1 MNKNARARL
10 ARYTAVA
17 VAALCAGLLIS
28 FGRYAT
34 WWLLVMAALAWLQT
48 LRLRRDIST
57 SGMPLLI
64 FNIVAW
70 ALLGLALVGLLP
82 TPAHLIGDVV
92 VLLIAAGL
100 YIRASTRRTRR

>member
-1 MNKNARARL
+1 MNKNARARI
-10 ARYTAVA
+10 ARYIALA

-28 FGRYAT
+28 FGHYAT
-34 WWLLVMAALAWLQT
+34 WWLLAMAALAWLQS

-64 FNIVAW
+64 CHIVAW
-70 ALLGLALVGLLP
+70 ALLGLAIVGLLP
-82 TPAHLIGDVV
+82 MSAHLIGDVV

-100 YIRASTRRTRR
+100 YIRASTRSTRR